1 MQVDFFISALKLALS
16 SKTLYVMGCFGA
28 PMTEGNK
35 ERYKNNH
42 SYNRQSARRAMIDA
56 ADADTFGFDCVNLI
70 KGILWGWDGDTS
82 KTYGGAVYLSN
93 GVPDVSANQMLNYCS
108 EVADFTSRPVER
120 GEFVWMDGHCGIYVG
135 DGYVIECSPKWNN
148 GVQMTELSARKWLKH
163 GYLQFVD
170 YSGYE
175 DPPHKDNE
183 PDDWAKEACDWCVE
197 EGFFSGDDTGDF
209 KWHST
214 VTRQEL
220 AQVIYRAF
228 GSD

>member
-16 SKTLYVMGCFGA
+16 SKTLYVMGCFGS

-42 SYNRQSARRAMIDA
+42 SYNRQAARRAMIDA
-56 ADADTFGFDCVNLI
+56 ADANTFGFDCVNLI
-70 KGILWGWDGDTS
+70 KAVLWGWNADLSDV
-82 KTYGGAVYLSN
+82 YGGAEYKSN
-93 GVPDVSANQMLNYCS
+93 GVPDVSANQMINYCDQ
-108 EVADFTSRPVER
+108 VADFSSRQVEK

-135 DGYVIECSPKWNN
+135 DGYVIECTPKWKNC
-148 GVQMTELSARKWLKH
+148 VQKTKLSDRVWLKH
-163 GYLQFVD
+163 GFLPWVD
-170 YSGYE
+170 YTE
-175 DPPHKDNE
+175 EPEEPVLDNT
-183 PDDWAKEACDWCVE
+183 PDDWAKEACEWCTQ
-197 EGFFSGDDTGDF
+197 EGFFSGDDKGDF

>member
-1 MQVDFFISALKLALS
+1 MQVDFFISALNRAIS

-28 PMTEGNK
+28 PMTPSNK

-42 SYNRQSARRAMIDA
+42 SYNMKAARRAMIDA
-56 ADADTFGFDCVNLI
+56 ASSDTFGFDCVNLI
-70 KGILWGWDGDTS
+70 KAVLWGWNADLSDV
-82 KTYGGAVYLSN
+82 YGGAEYKSN
-93 GVPDVSANQMLNYCS
+93 GVPDVSANQMINYCGQ
-108 EVADFTSRPVER
+108 VADFSSRQVEK

-135 DGYVIECSPKWNN
+135 DGYVIECTPKWKNC
-148 GVQMTELSARKWLKH
+148 VQKTKLSDRVWLKH
-163 GYLQFVD
+163 GFLPWVD
-170 YSGYE
+170 YTKE
-175 DPPHKDNE
+175 PDEPVLDNT
-183 PDDWAKEACDWCVE
+183 PDDWAKEACEWCVQ
-197 EGFFSGDDTGDF
+197 EGFFSGDDKGDF